1 MNEIFTS
8 LHIEWAVVGA
18 QAISFIAL
26 LFILKKYLYGP
37 LEEIMK
43 MRAGQISKSLSNA
56 DEQNKSAEELRLKYE
71 QHLDNIAEEAR
82 IRMEQTIKD
91 SEAERRRMLEA
102 SQIEIRELQARGQA
116 QLELDHERLRH
127 ELRAEMSEVAVM
139 AASKALRAQ
148 MTPQIQAAVIDQLIQ
163 ELDKPAT
170 MN

>member
-1 MNEIFTS
+1 MNEIINS

-26 LFILKKYLYGP
+26 LFILKRYLYGP

-43 MRAGQISKSLSNA
+43 MRAGQISKSLSSA
-56 DEQNKSAEELRLKYE
+56 DELNKQADARRMEYE
-71 QHLDNIAEEAR
+71 QHLANIAEEAR

-91 SEAERRRMLEA
+91 SDAERRRMLEA
-102 SQIEIRELQARGQA
+102 AQAEIRELQARGEA
-116 QLELDHERLRH
+116 QLALDHERLRH

-139 AASKALRAQ
+139 AASKALRSQ
-148 MTPQIQAAVIDQLIQ
+148 ITPTIQAAVIDQVIQ
-163 ELDKPAT
+163 ELDRPAT